1 MPRTKKKLKQLHWEK
16 VDDVENSLW
25 SEMDISQFA
34 EQFKEKGI
42 FDNIEDLF
50 AAFEAKMNPKT
61 SKVAI
66 EKKSFL
72 NTQTKQEFNICL
84 QSLHKDSDMEV
95 VLKILHC
102 SSEVM
107 TKPKI
112 MELLAKAELC
122 EIPNTLGKNLE
133 PYSTEWNSKGV
144 VSRPDKDPNEL
155 ARPDRIYLETFYN
168 LNHYWRS
175 RMRVLNIITSFKE
188 DYGLLNEQLDKVEAA
203 SSSIEESGSLKQL
216 FEVIL
221 LLGNY
226 MNSDNKK
233 AFGFRLSTLQRL
245 NFLKNQ
251 NNSLSFLQFLE
262 KVVRRDFPAIQRFLQ
277 DLQPVKHASK
287 ISIEHLDKDCV
298 SLISSVNNID
308 SSLSTGNLSNPGSF
322 HPEDRFLKIVYRELP
337 EMRRSVEKLENKKL
351 IIMERFNGVMKYFKE
366 DPDADEFARNSF
378 FKKFSDFIASYERVS
393 VENVAMEEVQKKV
406 EEAERAQEANQRR
419 KEERLNN
426 VNIDLEKS
434 IEKLKNSGLPEK
446 RNRLKELI
454 ITSLQSASAHDDAAE
469 PPSPLA
475 AVQAHDAAGD
485 DHSEPD
491 GQDTRRSSS
500 AGATAPPADFDGY
513 RIADDG
519 SVVSLKPGVAGDSG
533 STINTETESV
543 DSGLPDML
551 SERLKRRLLQG
562 SRTGSEWSFSV
573 PEP

>member
-1 MPRTKKKLKQLHWEK
+1 
-16 VDDVENSLW
+16 
-25 SEMDISQFA
+25 MDISQFA
-34 EQFKEKGI
+34 EQFKQKGI
-42 FDNIEDLF
+42 FDNMEDLF

-72 NTQTKQEFNICL
+72 STQIKQEFNICL

-95 VLKILHC
+95 VMKILHC
-102 SSEVM
+102 SVEVM
-107 TKPKI
+107 SKPKI
-112 MELLAKAELC
+112 MELLGKPDLC

-133 PYSTEWNSKGV
+133 PYSTEWDSKGI
-144 VSRPDKDPNEL
+144 VSRPDKDPGEL

-188 DYGLLNEQLDKVEAA
+188 DFSLMNAQLDRVEAA
-203 SSSIEESGSLKQL
+203 SNCVEESSSLKQL

-262 KVVRRDFPAIQRFLQ
+262 KTVRRDFPEIQQFLN
-277 DLQPVKHASK
+277 DLRPVKYASK
-287 ISIEHLDKDCV
+287 ISIEHLDKDCTT
-298 SLISSVNNID
+298 LIASVNNID

-337 EMRRSVEKLENKKL
+337 DMRRNVDKLENKKL
-351 IIMERFNGVMKYFKE
+351 IIMERFNNVMKYFKE
-366 DPDADEFARNSF
+366 DPEADEFARNSF
-378 FKKFSDFIASYERVS
+378 FKKFADFIESYEKVS
-393 VENVAMEEVQKKV
+393 KENVAMEEVQKKV
-406 EEAERAQEANQRR
+406 EEAERVKEEHQKQ
-419 KEERLNN
+419 KEERLNS

-434 IEKLKNSGLPEK
+434 IEMLKNSGLPEK

-454 ITSLQSASAHDDAAE
+454 ITSIQSASVADEGESEEVLDTEVA
-469 PPSPLA
+469 SNNTSNPLFA
-475 AVQAHDAAGD
+475 I
-485 DHSEPD
+485 P
-491 GQDTRRSSS
+491 SSS
-500 AGATAPPADFDGY
+500 PVGENELVSV
-513 RIADDG
+513 DG
-519 SVVSLKPGVAGDSG
+519 SVGAGGDSQ
-533 STINTETESV
+533 SNTEVESV

-551 SERLKRRLLQG
+551 SDRLKRRLLQG

-573 PEP
+573 PEQQQ